1 MTLLLL
7 KGLTSGA
14 LVALVNALARRNPT
28 LGGVIV
34 GFPMIT
40 LLSAFWLAIDRAP
53 LRTIEDFFGGVLWG
67 LIPTFMFVLT
77 IVLGLRVPLP
87 LLASV
92 VAGAFA
98 WAIALGVL
106 LQLGKIGL

>member
-7 KGLTSGA
+7 KGVTSGA
-14 LVALVNALARRNPT
+14 LIALVNVLARRNPT
-28 LGGVIV
+28 LAGVIV

-53 LRTIEDFFGGVLWG
+53 PRTIEAFFGGVIWG
-67 LIPTFMFVLT
+67 LIPTFVFVLT
-77 IVLGLRVPLP
+77 IVTALRVPLALP
-87 LLASV
+87 ASV
-92 VAGAFA
+92 VAGALA

-106 LQLGKIGL
+106 VQVGKISL